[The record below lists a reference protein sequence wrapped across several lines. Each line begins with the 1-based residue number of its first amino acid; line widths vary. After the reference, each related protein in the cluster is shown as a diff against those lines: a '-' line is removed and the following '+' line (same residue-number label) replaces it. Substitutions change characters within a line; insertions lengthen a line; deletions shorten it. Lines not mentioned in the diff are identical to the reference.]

1 MSRKRPAA
9 PPPRIDGFNYVRVLG
24 SGGFADVY
32 LYQQDRPRRQVA
44 VKVLH
49 AGLKTEGA
57 RRAFESE
64 ANLMAQLST
73 HPYIVTIY
81 EADITPDGHSYLA
94 MEYCSRPSLDLR
106 YRKERFRLQ
115 EALAIGIQ
123 VASAVETA
131 HRAGIAHR
139 DIKPA
144 NVLVTDYNRPAL
156 TDFGISGIIGGDPE
170 EDGNDG
176 AMSVPWSPPES
187 FASSSTDGVLVDV
200 WALGA
205 TVYTLLAGHSP
216 FAVPGADNSNAEM
229 INRISN
235 TPLPRLGRAD
245 VPEALQLAL
254 ATAMAKNPAARYPSA
269 YAFGL
274 ALQRIQAEL
283 SLSVTAFEVM
293 GDPIQDDSDSD
304 EEVEA
309 TRLRG
314 ISVIDPDSSSGRTGS
329 TGTSG
334 EGTAPNRTT
343 PNYTAP
349 NQTLPEDPTM
359 MRSTGTVPGTSGGP
373 ASHGGTAQGSAPY
386 GYHGGAPVTPSG
398 GTAGPAGPAAW
409 ERTREDDATSATV
422 LRGLQESGSTGQHNT
437 GQHHT
442 GQLNTGQQWTGSPHT
457 QGGAQG
463 SSQGGGR
470 TKLWISV
477 VAGALLLALGV
488 VLVVVLNQGGTKGR
502 DRSTDAA
509 SQSSTS
515 GLSGGSTA
523 KPVDPLGDGTVADV
537 KNLSGSPDGSGKLFF
552 SWTNPDPRDGDTY
565 KWRTISATKQ
575 GEWVKAEQNNVRVK
589 PTPGQPTCIQVQVV
603 RKDGTASTG
612 DADSAKVCVP

>member
-81 EADITPDGHSYLA
+81 EADITPEGHSYLA

-283 SLSVTAFEVM
+283 SLSVTPFEVM
-293 GDPIQDDSDSD
+293 GDPIQDDSHAED
-304 EEVEA
+304 EVEA

-314 ISVIDPDSSSGRTGS
+314 ISVIDPDSSSGRTGA
-329 TGTSG
+329 TG

-359 MRSTGTVPGTSGGP
+359 MRATGTAPATSPAQTAPGGP
-373 ASHGGTAQGSAPY
+373 AQGYYNGVPAAPS
-386 GYHGGAPVTPSG
+386 GSPGGATT
-398 GTAGPAGPAAW
+398 GTAGW

-422 LRGLQESGSTGQHNT
+422 MRGMQESGTTGQ
-437 GQHHT
+437 G
-442 GQLNTGQQWTGSPHT
+442 NTGQQWTGSPHT
-457 QGGAQG
+457 QGDGPAETGHG
-463 SSQGGGR
+463 SGPAGGR
-470 TKLWISV
+470 TRLWVSV
-477 VAGALLLALGV
+477 VAGVLLLGLVV
-488 VLVVVLNQGGTKGR
+488 VLVVVLNLSGNQPR
-502 DRSTDAA
+502 ARSTEG
-509 SQSSTS
+509 QSPSNGS
-515 GLSGGSTA
+515 GIAGGSSA

-537 KNLSGSPDGSGKLFF
+537 RNLSGSPDGSGKLFF
-552 SWTNPDPRDGDTY
+552 SWTNPDPRTGDTY

-575 GEWVKAEQNNVRVK
+575 GDWVKAEQNNVRVK
-589 PTPGQPTCIQVQVV
+589 PNAGQATCIQVIVV
-603 RKDGTASTG
+603 RTDGSSSTG
-612 DADSAKVCVP
+612 ESDSAKVCVP

>member
-144 NVLVTDYNRPAL
+144 NILVTDYNRPAL

-293 GDPIQDDSDSD
+293 GDPIQDDSHSD

-334 EGTAPNRTT
+334 DGTAPNRTT

-359 MRSTGTVPGTSGGP
+359 MRSTGTAPGTSGGP
-373 ASHGGTAQGSAPY
+373 AAQGGAAPGSAPY
-386 GYHGGAPVTPSG
+386 GYHGGTPSG

-409 ERTREDDATSATV
+409 ERTREDDATSATL
-422 LRGLQESGSTGQHNT
+422 LRGMQGSGTTGQ
-437 GQHHT
+437 QHT
-442 GQLNTGQQWTGSPHT
+442 GQVNTAGQDTGQQWTGSPQPHDAG
-457 QGGAQG
+457 QGGSRA
-463 SSQGGGR
+463 
-470 TKLWISV
+470 KLWISV
-477 VAGALLLALGV
+477 VAGALLLGLAV
-488 VLVVVLNQGGTKGR
+488 VLVVVLNQGGGKGR

-537 KNLSGSPDGSGKLFF
+537 RNLSGSPDGSGKLFF
-552 SWTNPDPRDGDTY
+552 SWTNPDPREGDTY
-565 KWRTISATKQ
+565 QWRTISATKQ
-575 GEWVKAEQNNVRVK
+575 GPWQKAEQNNVRVK
-589 PTPGQPTCIQVQVV
+589 PVAGQPTCIQVQVV
-603 RKDGTASTG
+603 RKDGTASSG
-612 DADSAKVCVP
+612 DSDSAKVCVP

>member
-144 NVLVTDYNRPAL
+144 NILVTDYNRPAL

-170 EDGNDG
+170 DDGNDG

-293 GDPIQDDSDSD
+293 GDPIQDDSHSD

-334 EGTAPNRTT
+334 DGTAPNRTT

-373 ASHGGTAQGSAPY
+373 AGQGGAAQGSAPY
-386 GYHGGAPVTPSG
+386 GYHGATPAAPSG

-409 ERTREDDATSATV
+409 ERTREDDATSATL
-422 LRGLQESGSTGQHNT
+422 LRGMQGSGTTGQ
-437 GQHHT
+437 QHT
-442 GQLNTGQQWTGSPHT
+442 GQLNTGGQDTGQQWTGSPQPQDAG
-457 QGGAQG
+457 QGG
-463 SSQGGGR
+463 SR

-477 VAGALLLALGV
+477 VAGALLLGLAV
-488 VLVVVLNQGGTKGR
+488 VLVVVLNQGGNQPR
-502 DRSTDAA
+502 VRSTDGA
-509 SQSSTS
+509 SPSNSS
-515 GLSGGSTA
+515 GLSGASTA

-537 KNLSGSPDGSGKLFF
+537 RNLSGSPDGSGKLFF
-552 SWTNPDPRDGDTY
+552 SWTNPDPREGDTY
-565 KWRTISATKQ
+565 QWRTISATKQ
-575 GEWVKAEQNNVRVK
+575 GPWQKAGQNNVRVK
-589 PTPGQPTCIQVQVV
+589 PVAGQPTCIQVQVV

-612 DADSAKVCVP
+612 DSDSAKVCVP

>member
-1 MSRKRPAA
+1 VSRKRPAA

-144 NVLVTDYNRPAL
+144 NILVTDYNRPAL

-293 GDPIQDDSDSD
+293 GDPIQDESHSD

-314 ISVIDPDSSSGRTGS
+314 ISVIDPDLSGGRTGN

-334 EGTAPNRTT
+334 DGTAPNRTT

-359 MRSTGTVPGTSGGP
+359 MRSS
-373 ASHGGTAQGSAPY
+373 GTASGMSGQGTAPY
-386 GYHGGAPVTPSG
+386 GYHGGSSAAPSG
-398 GTAGPAGPAAW
+398 AGAGPAAW
-409 ERTREDDATSATV
+409 ERTREDDATSATL
-422 LRGLQESGSTGQHNT
+422 LRGRQESGTTGQ
-437 GQHHT
+437 QHT
-442 GQLNTGQQWTGSPHT
+442 GQQHTGQQHTGQQWTGSPYP
-457 QGGAQG
+457 QGEGQTGTGPGQG
-463 SSQGGGR
+463 SGGSR

-477 VAGALLLALGV
+477 VAGALLLGIAV
-488 VLVVVLNQGGTKGR
+488 VLVVVLNQGGNQPR
-502 DRSTDAA
+502 VRSTEGT
-509 SQSSTS
+509 SPSNSSGTA
-515 GLSGGSTA
+515 GGSTA

-537 KNLSGSPDGSGKLFF
+537 KNLSGTPDGSGKLFF

-565 KWRTISATKQ
+565 LWRTITATKQ
-575 GEWVKAEQNNVRVK
+575 GEWVKAEQNNVRLK
-589 PTPGQPTCIQVQVV
+589 PAAGQPTCIQVRVI
-603 RKDGTASTG
+603 RKDGTGSTG
-612 DADSAKVCVP
+612 DSDSAKVCVP

>member
-81 EADITPDGHSYLA
+81 EANITPDGHSYLA

-144 NVLVTDYNRPAL
+144 NILVTDYNRPAL
-156 TDFGISGIIGGDPE
+156 TDFGISGVIGGDPE

-187 FASSSTDGVLVDV
+187 FRSGSPDGVLVDV

-254 ATAMAKNPAARYPSA
+254 ATAMAKNPASRYPSA
-269 YAFGL
+269 YTFGL

-283 SLSVTAFEVM
+283 SLSVTPFEVM
-293 GDPIQDDSDSD
+293 GDPMQDDGD
-304 EEVEA
+304 EDEDVEA

-314 ISVIDPDSSSGRTGS
+314 VAVIDPENSGNRTGNPN
-329 TGTSG
+329 TGGTV
-334 EGTAPNRTT
+334 TAPN
-343 PNYTAP
+343 NTAP
-349 NQTLPEDPTM
+349 QYTGPGRTLPEDPTM
-359 MRSTGTVPGTSGGP
+359 LRSTGPATGYPDTGYGNGTSG
-373 ASHGGTAQGSAPY
+373 TAQRSSWPAPSAW
-386 GYHGGAPVTPSG
+386 TNQ
-398 GTAGPAGPAAW
+398 
-409 ERTREDDATSATV
+409 EDDVTSATV
-422 LRGLQESGSTGQHNT
+422 LRGMGGGQDTGQSQNT
-437 GQHHT
+437 GSHQNTGPHQTT
-442 GQLNTGQQWTGSPHT
+442 GQPWTGPGT
-457 QGGAQG
+457 DGRGGEEE
-463 SSQGGGR
+463 SSARRGGKTR
-470 TKLWISV
+470 IWIAA
-477 VAGALLLALGV
+477 VAGALLLGLAV
-488 VLVVVLNQGGTKGR
+488 VLVIVL
-502 DRSTDAA
+502 
-509 SQSSTS
+509 QSNA
-515 GLSGGSTA
+515 GAPRARESGGNGPTTGLGQNG
-523 KPVDPLGDGTVADV
+523 KPLDPLAEGTVPDV
-537 KNLSGSPDGSGKLFF
+537 KNLSGSRSGPGVVFF
-552 SWTNPDPRDGDTY
+552 SWTNPDPRPGDKY
-565 KWRTISATKQ
+565 KWRTLTATSEGPWQ
-575 GEWVKAEQNNVRVK
+575 DVDQNNVK
-589 PTPGQPTCIQVQVV
+589 IKATGKTCIKVIVV
-603 RKDGTASTG
+603 RSDGGASTG
-612 DADSAKVCVP
+612 ESDSAKACYG

>member
-144 NVLVTDYNRPAL
+144 NILVTDYNRPAL

-283 SLSVTAFEVM
+283 SLSVTPFEVM

-359 MRSTGTVPGTSGGP
+359 MRSTGTAPGASGGP
-373 ASHGGTAQGSAPY
+373 VPQGGTAQGNAPY
-386 GYHGGAPVTPSG
+386 GYHGGAPGTPSG
-398 GTAGPAGPAAW
+398 GSAGPAGPAAW

-422 LRGLQESGSTGQHNT
+422 LRGLQDSGSTGQQNT
-437 GQHHT
+437 GQHTT
-442 GQLNTGQQWTGSPHT
+442 GQQHTGQQWTGSPHT
-457 QGGAQG
+457 QGGGQG
-463 SSQGGGR
+463 SAQSGGR

-502 DRSTDAA
+502 DRPTDAA

-515 GLSGGSTA
+515 GLSGGGTA

-537 KNLSGSPDGSGKLFF
+537 KNLSGTPDGSGKIFF

-575 GEWVKAEQNNVRVK
+575 GEWVKAEQNNVRLK
-589 PTPGQPTCIQVQVV
+589 PTAGQPTCIQVIVV
-603 RKDGTASTG
+603 RTDGSSSTG

>member
-9 PPPRIDGFNYVRVLG
+9 PPPHIDGFNYVRVLG

-81 EADITPDGHSYLA
+81 EAEVTPDGHSYLA

-115 EALAIGIQ
+115 EALSIGIQ

-144 NVLVTDYNRPAL
+144 NILVTDYNRPAL
-156 TDFGISGIIGGDPE
+156 TDFGISGVIGGDPE

-187 FASSSTDGVLVDV
+187 FRSGNTDGVLVDV

-205 TVYTLLAGHSP
+205 TVHTLLAGHSP
-216 FAVPGADNSNAEM
+216 FAIPGADNSNAEM

-235 TPLPRLGRAD
+235 TPLPRLARAD

-254 ATAMAKNPAARYPSA
+254 ATAMAKNPASRYPSA

-283 SLSVTAFEVM
+283 SLSVTPFEVM
-293 GDPIQDDSDSD
+293 GDPVQDEAEP
-304 EEVEA
+304 EEDVEA

-314 ISVIDPDSSSGRTGS
+314 VSVIDPEGFSGRSG

-334 EGTAPNRTT
+334 ERTAPNRTT
-343 PNYTAP
+343 PGYTGP
-349 NQTLPEDPTM
+349 GRTLPEDPTQ
-359 MRSTGTVPGTSGGP
+359 MRSTATG
-373 ASHGGTAQGSAPY
+373 AANAGTA
-386 GYHGGAPVTPSG
+386 
-398 GTAGPAGPAAW
+398 PAYPAAPPAQQAW
-409 ERTREDDATSATV
+409 PAPQGWTAPQGWAGTREDDATSATV
-422 LRGLQESGSTGQHNT
+422 LRGMQQQPVPVDGVTADGRTHGESGAPEGTGRP
-437 GQHHT
+437 
-442 GQLNTGQQWTGSPHT
+442 GSKV
-457 QGGAQG
+457 
-463 SSQGGGR
+463 R
-470 TKLWISV
+470 LWVGIL
-477 VAGALLLALGV
+477 AGALVAAVAV
-488 VLVVVLNQGGTKGR
+488 VLVITLSNGGTQAR
-502 DRSTDAA
+502 DRQPGAVQTTGA
-509 SQSSTS
+509 S
-515 GLSGGSTA
+515 GVG
-523 KPVDPLGDGTVADV
+523 KPVDPLADGTVPDVTDV
-537 KNLSGSPDGSGKLFF
+537 KGVAAGPDKVFF
-552 SWTNPDPRDGDTY
+552 SWSNPDPKAGDSY
-565 KWRTISATKQ
+565 KYQTLTATSQGPWQSAAGRNAT
-575 GEWVKAEQNNVRVK
+575 VPKAQA
-589 PTPGQPTCIQVQVV
+589 GQPTCIAVQLVRSDGAASSAVV
-603 RKDGTASTG
+603 
-612 DADSAKVCVP
+612 DSAKACFK